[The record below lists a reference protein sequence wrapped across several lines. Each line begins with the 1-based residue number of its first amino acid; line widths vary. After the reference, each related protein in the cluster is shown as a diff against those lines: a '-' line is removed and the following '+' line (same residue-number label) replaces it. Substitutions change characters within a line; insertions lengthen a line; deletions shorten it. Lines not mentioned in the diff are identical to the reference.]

1 MDFPT
6 SDSRYDEC
14 LAGKFTAILTGK
26 KLVQRLDVP
35 DGEGRRIRIRNG
47 EILFKITGSD
57 TEGQV
62 GIFEQTMQKG
72 DPGPVPHF
80 HKKTTEMFFILEGS
94 LEFML
99 DGVTQ
104 VVDQGGFVCVKPNT
118 VHKFSQHGPVP
129 SRFLIM
135 FSPGG
140 EREKYFEGLAAIAA
154 ESGKPDRR
162 VLVDLMHEYDQFL
175 EDEQVHLSD
184 NY

>member
-1 MDFPT
+1 M
-6 SDSRYDEC
+6 
-14 LAGKFTAILTGK
+14 
-26 KLVQRLDVP
+26 QRLDVP

-47 EILFKITGSD
+47 EILFKITGSE

-80 HKKTTEMFFILEGS
+80 HKKTTEMFFILEGA
-94 LEFML
+94 LEFTL
-99 DGVTQ
+99 GGVDQ
-104 VVDQGGFVCVKPNT
+104 VVEEGGFICVQPNT
-118 VHKFSQHGPVP
+118 VHKFSQHGPIP
-129 SRFLIM
+129 TRFLIM

-154 ESGKPDRR
+154 RPGRPDR
-162 VLVDLMHEYDQFL
+162 VELVDLMHEYDQFL
-175 EDEQVHLSD
+175 EDEDAYLAD